1 MTNCRLQIWIQG
13 KPVLQGKVY
22 ELDEKWVF
30 LANIDS
36 HKLWRNYNG
45 YSIATQI
52 LEAFQKLKI
61 KPLILYKNVENNQIL
76 QAVPSDF
83 HKFGIPVSYGNHRQI
98 ILPIL
103 KWKFFKGDLQE
114 PFNLP
119 AKTIDEWT
127 KTPDADAR
135 NFSIQPSIF
144 QQIKDRNPK
153 LVTSL
158 GI

>member
-1 MTNCRLQIWIQG
+1 MTNCRLQIWIKG
-13 KPVLQGKVY
+13 KPILQGKIY
-22 ELDEKWVF
+22 KLDEKWVF

-52 LEAFQKLKI
+52 LEAFQDLKI
-61 KPLILYKNVENNQIL
+61 KPLILFKNIENKQVL
-76 QAVPSDF
+76 QAIPSDF
-83 HKFGIPVSYGNHRQI
+83 YKSGIPVSYGNHRQMV
-98 ILPIL
+98 LPVI

-119 AKTIDEWT
+119 AKTVDEWKKPNT
-127 KTPDADAR
+127 EPR

-144 QQIKDRNPK
+144 QQIKERNPG
-153 LVTSL
+153 LVASL
-158 GI
+158 GV